1 MTTTFDASAADKSDL
16 LGLSLTQLQEVCRQ
30 LQLPAFNAKQ
40 MAGWLYKKRVA
51 DIDQMTNLSLRARAA
66 LQERYRIGRTEPVD
80 SHTSA
85 DGTRKYLFAV
95 GEGRHIETVYIP
107 EGERATL
114 CVSSQAGCRMGCRFC
129 ATGQSGYH
137 GNLSASQILN
147 QVLSIDESES
157 LTNIVFMGMGEP
169 LDNLD
174 AVLEATTVL
183 TAEWGM
189 AWSPRRITVS
199 TVGLAAPLKRF
210 LDESQC
216 HLAISLHSP
225 FPERRQTLMPVQQR
239 HPIAASLSLLRN
251 YNWRGQRRLSF
262 EYILFKG
269 VNDDLM
275 HASALVSLLRG
286 LPCRINLI
294 PFHPN
299 EGATQFHP
307 SPQAT
312 VSRFQQYLTSHGMT
326 ATLRT
331 SRGQDIDAACGL
343 LASKQ
348 NPSTD
353 IS

>member
-1 MTTTFDASAADKSDL
+1 MTTTSKADL
-16 LGLSLTQLQEVCRQ
+16 LGLTLPQLQEVCGQ
-30 LQLPAFNAKQ
+30 LALPAFNAKQ
-40 MAGWLYKKRVA
+40 MAEWLYKKRA
-51 DIDQMTNLSLRARAA
+51 TDIDQFSNLSLRTRAA
-66 LQERYRIGRTEPVD
+66 LKEGYCIGRSKPV
-80 SHTSA
+80 SCSTSS

-107 EGERATL
+107 DGERGTL
-114 CVSSQAGCRMGCRFC
+114 CVSSQAGCRMACRFC
-129 ATGQSGYH
+129 ATGMSGYH
-137 GNLSASQILN
+137 GNLTASQILN
-147 QVLSIDESES
+147 QILSVDEAES

-174 AVLEATTVL
+174 AVLQATTAL
-183 TAEWGM
+183 TADWGM

-210 LDESQC
+210 LAESQC

-225 FPERRQTLMPVQQR
+225 FPDRRQAIMPAQQR
-239 HPIAASLSLLRN
+239 HPLAATLSLLRE

-269 VNDDLM
+269 LNDDLM
-275 HASALVSLLRG
+275 HASALVKLLHG
-286 LPCRINLI
+286 LPCRVNLI

-299 EGATQFHP
+299 AGAPQFQP
-307 SPQAT
+307 SPQAA